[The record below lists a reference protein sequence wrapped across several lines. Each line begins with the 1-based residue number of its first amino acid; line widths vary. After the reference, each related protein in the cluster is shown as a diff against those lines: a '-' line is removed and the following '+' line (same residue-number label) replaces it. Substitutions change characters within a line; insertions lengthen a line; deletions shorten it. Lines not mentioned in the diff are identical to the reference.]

1 MHALQL
7 NPVEPMALIK
17 SHRLQP
23 ELGDGVVPLHVDV
36 AWLDAIPC
44 VEEESVR
51 ADTQDRGHRRP

>member
-1 MHALQL
+1 
-7 NPVEPMALIK
+7 
-17 SHRLQP
+17 
-23 ELGDGVVPLHVDV
+23 VDV